1 MPVSKHG
8 FDREAV
14 TPGLFAVVGVVTA
27 VYCLFEVWRAV
38 AARPAPAVP
47 PEAVLLGVTAVGH
60 LYTGYWLSTD
70 AFDPETTWRV
80 GAAAAAAAVVATAAV
95 VLAVPVTLGGLPS
108 FGTAVFLLVAA
119 GTEGALV
126 GVVLAALWLPSVPVG
141 RTGGTDAGTA
151 VGDGGRAVAEPSTT
165 DRERLVTLHSLVRHN
180 VRNRVNV
187 VDGRLDLLVEEAEGV
202 DDRQRSAIES
212 QLDAILELLSDVSVA
227 VDAVSDDGSR
237 EPVPLR
243 SVVAEQVA
251 VLESTHDGLSVA
263 VDVDPELSVLADDL
277 LPAVVENVLS
287 NAVHHHDRDT
297 ASVTVTAE
305 PDGDRVHLRI
315 ADDGPGIPDR
325 LGDAVLEPEV
335 GDGSGM
341 GLYLVDTLVS
351 GYGGSVRLSDNE
363 PRGTVVELTLP
374 RAE

>member
-1 MPVSKHG
+1 MAESKRSL
-8 FDREAV
+8 DRGAV
-14 TPGLFAVVGVVTA
+14 TPRLFAVVGVVTA
-27 VYCLFEVWRAV
+27 VYCLFEATRAV
-38 AARPAPAVP
+38 VARPVP
-47 PEAVLLGVTAVGH
+47 VFPLEAVLLGASAVGH

-70 AFDPETTWRV
+70 AFDPETVWRV
-80 GAAAAAAAVVATAAV
+80 GAAAAAAAVVATASV
-95 VLAVPVTLGGLPS
+95 VLAVPATLGGLPT

-141 RTGGTDAGTA
+141 RTGGTDTRVA
-151 VGDGGRAVAEPSTT
+151 VGDGGRTVAEPPTT
-165 DRERLVTLHSLVRHN
+165 DHERLVTLHSLVRHN

-187 VDGRLDLLVEEAEGV
+187 VGGRLDLLVEEAEGV

-227 VDAVSDDGSR
+227 VDAVDGDRSR
-237 EPVPLR
+237 EPVSLR
-243 SVVAEQVA
+243 SVVTEQA
-251 VLESTHDGLSVA
+251 SILESSHEGLSVA
-263 VDVDPELSVLADDL
+263 VDVDPGVSVLADDL

-287 NAVHHHDRDT
+287 NAVQHHDRDT
-297 ASVTVTAE
+297 VTVTVTAE
-305 PDGDRVHLRI
+305 PDDDRVHLRI

-325 LGDAVLEPEV
+325 LGDAVFEPEV

-351 GYGGSVRLSDNE
+351 GYGGSVSLSDNE
-363 PRGTVVELTLP
+363 PRGTVVALTLP